1 MPDVA
6 IDLIRLVPS
15 NVSSNLPTMSDDEC
29 LVRLVR
35 AVAEHDSDELEEV
48 AALMGRLA
56 VTIE

>member
-15 NVSSNLPTMSDDEC
+15 NVSGDLPAMSDDEC
-29 LVRLVR
+29 LVRLVQ
-35 AVAEHDSDELEEV
+35 AVAEQDSDKLDEV